1 MISLRRL
8 RLNWRA
14 ARGEYEAPQAAEHRH
29 HYGRRPDAKPGDR
42 KLRTLVEVLRDAGVP
57 SVPHRG
63 DIGHLANARNV
74 AVHEGREMTDDELR
88 PCLTTL
94 TALLGKHEPAS
105 RRTLK

>member
-1 MISLRRL
+1 MRILRKAGEDREPPLEYLVAQDARAALLRGDLRR
-8 RLNWRA
+8 A
-14 ARGEYEAPQAAEHRH
+14 ATDIE
-29 HYGRRPDAKPGDR
+29 
-42 KLRTLVEVLRDAGVP
+42 
-57 SVPHRG
+57 